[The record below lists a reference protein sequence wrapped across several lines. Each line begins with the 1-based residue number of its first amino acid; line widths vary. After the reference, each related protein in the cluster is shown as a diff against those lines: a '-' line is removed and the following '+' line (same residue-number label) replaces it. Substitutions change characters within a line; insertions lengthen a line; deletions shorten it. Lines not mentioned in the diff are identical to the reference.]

1 MRYLPLNDTPKYV
14 RFFQHILM
22 EEREREG
29 EKRGRGMMEEEGI
42 AVGKKI
48 ERRLTKEEAHLIPQN
63 VVADNFVRGM

>member
-1 MRYLPLNDTPKYV
+1 
-14 RFFQHILM
+14 M

-42 AVGKKI
+42 AVGKKR

-63 VVADNFVRGM
+63 VVADNFVRGMYSYCFVAFNHLYYSFRLLF